1 MGNVGNTG
9 NVGNL
14 GNVDNTGRGVAR
26 PNLMVGHTFL

>member
-14 GNVDNTGRGVAR
+14 GNVDNTGRYVAR